1 MGSETSEPG
10 AGIKPGDRVCAV
22 EGAYKGEVG
31 TALRVVT
38 SRDEGRTS
46 RSVLVSFPEGGA
58 DYLDAAALEKAE
70 EDEESRDQGADRRQE

>member
-1 MGSETSEPG
+1 MRSDAAEPG
-10 AGIKPGDRVCAV
+10 ARIKAGDRVRAV

-46 RSVLVSFPEGGA
+46 RNVLVSFPAGGA
-58 DYLDAAALEKAE
+58 DYLDAGALEKTE
-70 EDEESRDQGADRRQE
+70 EGEAAVE

>member
-1 MGSETSEPG
+1 MSGEAAEPG
-10 AGIKPGDRVCAV
+10 AVIKAGDRVRALD
-22 EGAYKGEVG
+22 GAYKGRVG

-46 RSVLVSFPEGGA
+46 QTILVSFPAGGA

-70 EDEESRDQGADRRQE
+70 TSDE